1 MNVFIKNINSIHKL
15 NLMISYSKKKLN
27 DLITSNYF
35 QKEFILNCSMKILF

>member
-1 MNVFIKNINSIHKL
+1 MNVFIKNINCIH